1 MVARL
6 STLLIATALPALPAL
21 AALAALAA
29 LVALTT
35 PLSAQDQP
43 PTRSALPEKSANT
56 RIRTGDQG
64 RMLALVREGEKLIKA
79 GRTTPYAKLQDGLKQ
94 TGNTVKLAKPSTK
107 VLSGPE
113 LFQKSRQSVLI
124 ISSLY
129 YCNRC
134 TKLHAT
140 VAGGVVIGQTGEVL
154 TNDHVIRSRPD
165 QKRETI
171 VAMTADGT
179 VIPVK
184 EVLAGSRADD
194 LAVLRLDTAGG
205 KSLPAL
211 PLGNNPLP
219 GSPIRVMSHPDKHF
233 FHFSDG
239 VVARYFAETGQ
250 QGRTEVMSITAD
262 FGRGS
267 SGCPVLDLKGNIVGL
282 VSRTSSL
289 YYRQTK
295 QKQENL
301 QMVFKLT
308 VAASRIAPLVRAK
321 RPRLIG
327 TTKPLTKP
335 LTKPRPL
342 GKPTDDT
349 AAFRAIEKQ
358 LQVRRRGTLVFARP
372 TEAGVDRLVEF
383 LKAYPK
389 SKHRQEALYV
399 RGLSLWMLKRYSHAA
414 AAYRTL
420 LDAFPEG
427 KHTRL
432 ARIREAGALLFSDQ
446 PQPALERLD
455 ELMADYPDQ
464 PERYG
469 RERAHALVLLGR
481 LKEARDFMDHVESQ
495 MLAAGKDRLVP
506 RMQRQFA
513 PLRMVGRPLKAFQ
526 VARHNAPGQID
537 TAQLKGQVVLI
548 DFWATWCR
556 PCLAEL
562 PYLQDAHRKFAKQ
575 GFQIVS
581 ISLDDKQQTLDEFIS
596 REKMDWLHHYDG
608 KKWKNELAVLFDVH
622 SIPMNLLVDRQ
633 GIVQAANLRGNAVA
647 RRVRELLKTP
657 AAAPKK

>member
-1 MVARL
+1 MVARV
-6 STLLIATALPALPAL
+6 STLLIAPAL
-21 AALAALAA
+21 AALL
-29 LVALTT
+29 ALTA

-43 PTRSALPEKSANT
+43 PTKSAVPEKSANS

-94 TGNTVKLAKPSTK
+94 TGYTVKLAKPSTK

-113 LFQKSRQSVLI
+113 LFRKSRQSVLI

-239 VVARYFAETGQ
+239 VVARYFAESGQ

-262 FGRGS
+262 YGRGS

-295 QKQENL
+295 KKQENL

-321 RPRLIG
+321 RPRVVG
-327 TTKPLTKP
+327 TTQP

-342 GKPTDDT
+342 GKPNDDT

-372 TEAGVDRLVEF
+372 
-383 LKAYPK
+383 
-389 SKHRQEALYV
+389 RQESSGS
-399 RGLSLWMLKRYSHAA
+399 RSFSRRIPS
-414 AAYRTL
+414 RST
-420 LDAFPEG
+420 
-427 KHTRL
+427 
-432 ARIREAGALLFSDQ
+432 ARKLFMSEA
-446 PQPALERLD
+446 
-455 ELMADYPDQ
+455 
-464 PERYG
+464 
-469 RERAHALVLLGR
+469 
-481 LKEARDFMDHVESQ
+481 
-495 MLAAGKDRLVP
+495 
-506 RMQRQFA
+506 
-513 PLRMVGRPLKAFQ
+513 
-526 VARHNAPGQID
+526 
-537 TAQLKGQVVLI
+537 
-548 DFWATWCR
+548 
-556 PCLAEL
+556 
-562 PYLQDAHRKFAKQ
+562 
-575 GFQIVS
+575 
-581 ISLDDKQQTLDEFIS
+581 
-596 REKMDWLHHYDG
+596 
-608 KKWKNELAVLFDVH
+608 
-622 SIPMNLLVDRQ
+622 
-633 GIVQAANLRGNAVA
+633 
-647 RRVRELLKTP
+647 
-657 AAAPKK
+657 

>member
-1 MVARL
+1 MVSRVSA
-6 STLLIATALPALPAL
+6 LLIAPVPAALL
-21 AALAALAA
+21 AALLAA
-29 LVALTT
+29 
-35 PLSAQDQP
+35 PSSLSAQDQP
-43 PTRSALPEKSANT
+43 PAASAASEKSSNT
-56 RIRTGDQG
+56 RVRTADQG
-64 RMLALVREGEKLIKA
+64 RMMALVREGGKLIKA
-79 GRTTPYAKLQDGLKQ
+79 GRTTPYAQLEDGLKQ
-94 TGNTVKLAKPSTK
+94 TAYTVKLLKPSTK

-113 LFQKSRQSVLI
+113 LFQKSRQSVVI

-154 TNDHVIRSRPD
+154 TSDHVIRNRPD
-165 QKRETI
+165 QKRETL
-171 VAMTADGT
+171 VAMTADGK

-184 EVLAGSRADD
+184 EVLAASRADD
-194 LAVLRLDTAGG
+194 LAIIRLDTTGL

-211 PLGNNPLP
+211 PLGTNPLP
-219 GSPIRVMSHPDKHF
+219 GSPIRVMSHPNKHF

-239 VVARYFAETGQ
+239 LVARYFAETGQ
-250 QGRTEVMSITAD
+250 HGRTEVMSITAD
-262 FGRGS
+262 YGRGS

-282 VSRTSSL
+282 VSRTTSL

-295 QKQENL
+295 KKQENL

-308 VAASRIAPLVRAK
+308 VAASRITPLVGRK
-321 RPRLIG
+321 RPRVVRRPR
-327 TTKPLTKP
+327 PLTR
-335 LTKPRPL
+335 PRPL

-372 TEAGVDRLVEF
+372 TEAGVDRLEEF

-389 SKHRQEALYV
+389 STHREEALYV
-399 RGLSLWMLKRYSHAA
+399 RGLSLWMLKRYGHAA

-446 PQPALERLD
+446 PQPALDRLD

-481 LKEARDFMDHVESQ
+481 LKEARDFMDHAESQ

-506 RMQRQFA
+506 RMQMQFA

-526 VARHNAPGQID
+526 VARHKAPGQID

-581 ISLDDKQQTLDEFIS
+581 ISLDDKQQSLDEFIS
-596 REKMDWLHHYDG
+596 REKMEWLHHYDG
-608 KKWKNELAVLFDVH
+608 KKWKNEVAVLFGVR

-633 GIVQAANLRGNAVA
+633 GIVQAANLRGNAIA
-647 RRVRELLKTP
+647 RRVGELLKTP